1 MDDELEAM
9 LVEAY
14 QRGWRE
20 GCETLLEDEEREGV
34 SAMPHK
40 DAMGEGCG
48 TFMMEISPR
57 LTRIASR
64 LEADEVT
71 PPMIDA
77 ALEAWDAS
85 DGDDRGR
92 MWNAIERALEARA
105 AILAMRRAAQE

>member
-34 SAMPHK
+34 AAMPHK

-48 TFMMEISPR
+48 TFVMEISPR

-64 LEADEVT
+64 LEADEDDV
-71 PPMIDA
+71 
-77 ALEAWDAS
+77 EAIYNHAWETAVPGETS
-85 DGDDRGR
+85 TETMKR
-92 MWNAIERALEARA
+92 AIA
-105 AILAMRRAAQE
+105 LAMRRAAPKQEQSTNGL

>member
-34 SAMPHK
+34 AAMPHK

-48 TFMMEISPR
+48 TFVMEISPR

-64 LEADEVT
+64 LEADEVSDA
-71 PPMIDA
+71 MEELARCFENAA
-77 ALEAWDAS
+77 ALVRKAPTETGLD
-85 DGDDRGR
+85 
-92 MWNAIERALEARA
+92 
-105 AILAMRRAAQE
+105 